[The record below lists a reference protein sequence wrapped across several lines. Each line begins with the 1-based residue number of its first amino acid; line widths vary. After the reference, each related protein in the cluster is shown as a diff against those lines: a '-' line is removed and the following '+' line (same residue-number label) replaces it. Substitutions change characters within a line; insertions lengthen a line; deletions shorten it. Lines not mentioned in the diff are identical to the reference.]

1 MAAPHSTD
9 SLSAS
14 ATADTEAAATTHP
27 SSSTAAAS
35 AQPALVPD
43 APSTRSEDARSL
55 TADSA
60 ASAPPPDG
68 ASHPPLDAGT
78 ATPAVPGPAS
88 PTRSETPA
96 PGSTDQPTEQPTAQP
111 TEQPT
116 ELSAEQSAE
125 QPTSVEP
132 SLTEQPPTEQQP
144 TEAQAI
150 GPLNTLEP
158 AYSDAIA
165 ITLPGLTERHV
176 STSLVPMSEETH
188 SALANAV
195 LVNATLRRAMHGSA
209 PLDISDEG
217 SNASSL
223 DSGVTAPAA
232 PFGGAH
238 GGTRT
243 TVAAHALKASSSW
256 PVLLPSVSR
265 EAEVAIRA
273 IAKRRSSALRC
284 VSRTHSSSV
293 GPQHSTQSTPA
304 NGILT
309 DSDVSIA
316 LAAGASR
323 LGEAGSV
330 TPSSYGGR
338 TAAGDSEDDHDESE
352 SDMTWSEAINKLV
365 HDVVRTGS
373 PAPKS
378 LAAQVASGQV
388 RIRLQPRRLD
398 PSAYGLDA
406 GSRAQTASVFRT
418 PADQV

>member
-1 MAAPHSTD
+1 MAAPHITE
-9 SLSAS
+9 SLSAN

-27 SSSTAAAS
+27 ASSATVAS
-35 AQPALVPD
+35 AQPALIPD
-43 APSTRSEDARSL
+43 APSTRSEDACSL

-60 ASAPPPDG
+60 ACAPLSDD
-68 ASHPPLDAGT
+68 ASHTPLDAEA
-78 ATPAVPGPAS
+78 ATPAAPGSAL

-96 PGSTDQPTEQPTAQP
+96 PGST
-111 TEQPT
+111 EQPT
-116 ELSAEQSAE
+116 ELSAA
-125 QPTSVEP
+125 QPTSVDLRLTKQP
-132 SLTEQPPTEQQP
+132 PTEQPPTEQQP
-144 TEAQAI
+144 TEQQPTEQPAEQQPTEAQTT
-150 GPLNTLEP
+150 GPLDTLEP
-158 AYSDAIA
+158 AFSDAIA

-176 STSLVPMSEETH
+176 STSLVPLSEETNF
-188 SALANAV
+188 ALANAV
-195 LVNATLRRAMHGSA
+195 LVNATLRRAMLESA
-209 PLDISDEG
+209 PLDVSDEC

-232 PFGGAH
+232 PSGGAH

-243 TVAAHALKASSSW
+243 TVAEHALKTSSSW
-256 PVLLPSVSR
+256 PVLLPSVSP

-273 IAKRRSSALRC
+273 IAKRHSSALRC

-293 GPQHSTQSTPA
+293 GAQHSTQSTPA

-316 LAAGASR
+316 LAGAGT
-323 LGEAGSV
+323 GSV

-338 TAAGDSEDDHDESE
+338 MAAGDSEDDHDEGE

-418 PADQV
+418 PADQVR